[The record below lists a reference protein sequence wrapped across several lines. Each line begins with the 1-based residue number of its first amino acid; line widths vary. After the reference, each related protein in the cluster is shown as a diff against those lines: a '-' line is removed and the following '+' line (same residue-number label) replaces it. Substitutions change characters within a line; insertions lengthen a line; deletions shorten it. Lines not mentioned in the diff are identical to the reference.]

1 MALTMTLALARAQR
15 SLHAYFLL
23 PGDPNAPFVYTVHR
37 LRDGRSFAT
46 RHVTAQVRTH
56 ARTRKTQK
64 RRKRLSD
71 ASRLHARAA
80 TRAACF

>member
-1 MALTMTLALARAQR
+1 MALLTMTLPLSRARKR

-46 RHVTAQVRTH
+46 RHVTAQVRAH
-56 ARTRKTQK
+56 TRKTQNAK
-64 RRKRLSD
+64 RKTA
-71 ASRLHARAA
+71 ASV
-80 TRAACF
+80 F